1 MTIAFE
7 KTRDVKSPVYSNYGA
22 AALDFF
28 VPNDVEWE
36 TKTLRHGDSIIV
48 PSGIIVELPFDVCMI
63 ALNKSGLGSKGLNVG
78 ACLIDPDYR
87 GEIHL
92 NVFNTSHAELYIQRG
107 EKLVQFIA
115 VKFERL
121 NLSQVSEVSK
131 QTHRGGKGFGSTGKF

>member
-1 MTIAFE
+1 MNIVYE
-7 KTRDVKSPVYSNYGA
+7 KIRDVKIPAYSSDGA

-28 VPNDVEWE
+28 IPNDIIWE
-36 TKTLRHGDSIIV
+36 TKTIRQGESVLI
-48 PSGIIVELPFDVCMI
+48 PSGIKILLPPNICLI

-92 NVFNTSHAELYIQRG
+92 NVFNTSYTELTIYRG

-115 VKFERL
+115 IEFKRI
-121 NLSQVSEVSK
+121 NLSNGLVLANTE
-131 QTHRGGKGFGSTGKF
+131 RADGNFGSTGKF